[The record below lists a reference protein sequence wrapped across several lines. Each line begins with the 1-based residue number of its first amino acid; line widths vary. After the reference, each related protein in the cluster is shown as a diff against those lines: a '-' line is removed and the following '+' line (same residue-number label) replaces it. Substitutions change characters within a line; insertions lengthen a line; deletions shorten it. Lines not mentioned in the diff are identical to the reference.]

1 MVKGVD
7 MSVKSRFW
15 EEYEKEKKELEKE
28 QKAINRITNALQT
41 DESKY
46 TKEIDEALYILQNS
60 IEKRIKAHE
69 NMDDMMIY

>member
-7 MSVKSRFW
+7 MSVKSPFW
-15 EEYEKEKKELEKE
+15 DEYEKKKKELEKE
-28 QKAINRITNALQT
+28 QKAVYRITNALQA

-46 TKEIDEALYILQNS
+46 TKEIDEALYIIQNS

-69 NMDDMMIY
+69 NMDGMMVY